1 MAATVLGKRSRAAD
15 TEGESYCPFYFSFPL
30 TDFPFPALPVRTAS
44 KRRTVAPRAHRE
56 TAPLRR
62 TRSSA
67 KLADQPLDQEN
78 GDINKTTEKAP
89 SKHTIREDQGGSPT
103 KINSHFRSSKPVEGK
118 QGEEQ
123 GCVDKDI
130 GSSVAYSEEKP
141 APVEFKTPQKSR
153 FRDALQH
160 SPVTPRHRV
169 QVGGAKSVT
178 PRTPRHTDLPPTPR
192 QSATPTTRETVY
204 SQARQL
210 FARGATSGRL
220 IGRDAER
227 EKVSDF
233 VQGCVNAKKGG
244 CLYISGPP
252 GTGKSAMV
260 NEVCQDT
267 DLSDVKVSH
276 VNCVSMR
283 NARDV
288 YSKLIQ
294 DFGDGSEVFKKS
306 EADRLKSMFI
316 PSKADGSFLVSLD
329 EMDHLLMGDSGV
341 LQSLFEWSLHNKST
355 LILIGIANA
364 LDLTDRSL
372 PQLKAKNLK
381 PTLLPF
387 LPYNA
392 ASIGNVITGRLRSLL
407 PPGADSDPKLVPFLQ
422 PAAIQLCAKKVA
434 SQTGDLRKAF
444 ELIKRAI
451 DAIEQETLQKLE
463 KQANESDTSI
473 LAENRNLSSP
483 AKTGSAPKPTT
494 MSSYTA
500 VTAPRAS
507 IAHIARITTSAF
519 GQGTVQR
526 LKGLNLQQK
535 AAICALIALER
546 NRRELEIASTP
557 SKSRSTAPTAPTV
570 KQAFDTYCTLCRN
583 DNILH
588 PLTSTE
594 FKDVLS
600 NLETMGLVGEYQGR
614 GRGGTLAGGS
624 DVRRTPSKS
633 GNVISTPHKGMDEQG
648 LVCYVSQP
656 EIEGQIAGP
665 GEGILRR
672 LLRGAG
678 L

>member
-1 MAATVLGKRSRAAD
+1 MATTVLGKRTRSAAD
-15 TEGESYCPFYFSFPL
+15 LE
-30 TDFPFPALPVRTAS
+30 ALPVRTAS
-44 KRRTVAPRAHRE
+44 KRRTIAPRTKTE
-56 TAPLRR
+56 TVTAPVPPRR
-62 TRSSA
+62 TRSTR
-67 KLADQPLDQEN
+67 LAVKNQDAEQILDQEN
-78 GDINKTTEKAP
+78 ERANEKTSDKVP
-89 SKHTIREDQGGSPT
+89 SKHTLHDDQGRSPI
-103 KINSHFRSSKPVEGK
+103 KIKSHFRTSKLVEDKPEKCESLQVPAKKEASVKSEDPVKAEL
-118 QGEEQ
+118 
-123 GCVDKDI
+123 
-130 GSSVAYSEEKP
+130 P
-141 APVEFKTPQKSR
+141 PLVEFKTPQKGR
-153 FRDALQH
+153 FRDALQS

-169 QVGGAKSVT
+169 QVGARNIT
-178 PRTPRHTDLPPTPR
+178 PRTPRHADLPPTPR
-192 QSATPTTRETVY
+192 PSATPTTSQTVY

-220 IGRDAER
+220 VGRDSER
-227 EKVSDF
+227 EKVSTF
-233 VQGCVNAKKGG
+233 VQDCVESKKGG

-260 NEVCQDT
+260 NEVCQDM

-283 NARDV
+283 NSRDV

-294 DFGDGSEVFKKS
+294 DFCDESEVFKKS
-306 EADRLKSMFI
+306 EADRLKEMFV
-316 PSKADGSFLVSLD
+316 PSKRSNLFLVSLD
-329 EMDHLLMGDSGV
+329 EMDHLLQGDSGV
-341 LQSLFEWSLHNKST
+341 LQTLFEWSLHNKSS

-372 PQLKAKNLK
+372 PQLKAKNLR

-392 ASIGNVITGRLRSLL
+392 ASIAGVITARLRSLL
-407 PPGADSDPKLVPFLQ
+407 PVGADSDPKLVPFVQ

-451 DAIEQETLQKLE
+451 DVIEQETLQKLE
-463 KQANESDTSI
+463 KQAAESDLSV
-473 LAENRNLSSP
+473 LAENKNLSSP
-483 AKTGSAPKPTT
+483 SKAGAAPPPPSISK
-494 MSSYTA
+494 YTI

-526 LKGLNLQQK
+526 LKNINLQQK
-535 AAICALIALER
+535 AAICTLVALER
-546 NRRELEIASTP
+546 KRRETEIHSTP
-557 SKSRSTAPTAPTV
+557 SKSRSSAPTI

-588 PLTSTE
+588 PLTATE

-614 GRGGTLAGGS
+614 GRGGTLGGGS

-633 GNVISTPHKGMDEQG
+633 GNVTSTPHKAMGEQG
-648 LVCYVSQP
+648 LVCYVSQS

-672 LLRGAG
+672 LLRGDG

>member
-1 MAATVLGKRSRAAD
+1 MAATVLGKRSRSGA
-15 TEGESYCPFYFSFPL
+15 EQE
-30 TDFPFPALPVRTAS
+30 ALPVRTAS
-44 KRRTVAPRAHRE
+44 KRRTVAPRARRE
-56 TAPLRR
+56 EAAVPKSLPR
-62 TRSSA
+62 TRSRA
-67 KLADQPLDQEN
+67 KIAEPLPDQEN
-78 GDINKTTEKAP
+78 GDVIKASEKAL
-89 SKHTIREDQGGSPT
+89 SKHTIREEQGGSPST
-103 KINSHFRSSKPVEGK
+103 INSHFRTSKLVE
-118 QGEEQ
+118 EET
-123 GCVDKDI
+123 
-130 GSSVAYSEEKP
+130 P
-141 APVEFKTPQKSR
+141 APVEFKTPQKAR
-153 FRDALQH
+153 FRDALQN
-160 SPVTPRHRV
+160 SPSTPRHRV
-169 QVGGAKSVT
+169 QVGAKAIT
-178 PRTPRHTDLPPTPR
+178 PRTPRHADLPPTPR
-192 QSATPTTRETVY
+192 QSATPTVAAQSVY

-210 FARGATSGRL
+210 FARGANSGRL
-220 IGRDAER
+220 VGRESER
-227 EKVSDF
+227 EKVATF
-233 VQGCVNAKKGG
+233 IKECVKSRKGG

-260 NEVCQDT
+260 NEVCQDM

-294 DFGDGSEVFKKS
+294 DFDEDSDVFKKS
-306 EADRLKSMFI
+306 EGDRLKAMFV
-316 PSKADGSFLVSLD
+316 PDKPNRLFLVSLD
-329 EMDHLLMGDSGV
+329 EMDHLLMGDSDV
-341 LQSLFEWSLHNKST
+341 LQSLFEWSLSNKST

-372 PQLKAKNLK
+372 PQLKAKNLR
-381 PTLLPF
+381 PILLPF

-392 ASIGNVITGRLRSLL
+392 ASIANVITKRLRSLI
-407 PPGADSDPKLVPFLQ
+407 PSGMDNDPKFVPFLQ

-451 DAIEQETLQKLE
+451 DTIEQETQQKLE
-463 KQANESDTSI
+463 KQAAEAENSSI
-473 LAENRNLSSP
+473 LAENANLSSP
-483 AKTGSAPKPTT
+483 AKAAPARPTT

-500 VTAPRAS
+500 LTAPRAS

-546 NRRELEIASTP
+546 KRRELDILSTP
-557 SKSRSTAPTAPTV
+557 SKSRCSAPTV
-570 KQAFDTYCTLCRN
+570 KQAFDTYTTLCRN

-614 GRGGTLAGGS
+614 GRGGTVAGGS
-624 DVRRTPSKS
+624 DIRRTPSKS
-633 GNVISTPHKGMDEQG
+633 GNAITTPHKGMDEQG
-648 LVCYVSQP
+648 LLCFVSQS
-656 EIEGQIAGP
+656 EIEGQITGP

-672 LLRGAG
+672 LLRGEG

>member
-1 MAATVLGKRSRAAD
+1 M
-15 TEGESYCPFYFSFPL
+15 
-30 TDFPFPALPVRTAS
+30 
-44 KRRTVAPRAHRE
+44 
-56 TAPLRR
+56 
-62 TRSSA
+62 
-67 KLADQPLDQEN
+67 
-78 GDINKTTEKAP
+78 TT
-89 SKHTIREDQGGSPT
+89 
-103 KINSHFRSSKPVEGK
+103 
-118 QGEEQ
+118 
-123 GCVDKDI
+123 
-130 GSSVAYSEEKP
+130 
-141 APVEFKTPQKSR
+141 
-153 FRDALQH
+153 
-160 SPVTPRHRV
+160 
-169 QVGGAKSVT
+169 
-178 PRTPRHTDLPPTPR
+178 RTPRHADFPPTPR
-192 QSATPTTRETVY
+192 QSATPTTSQTVY

-210 FARGATSGRL
+210 FARGANSGRL

-227 EKVSDF
+227 EKLATFLQDCTESR
-233 VQGCVNAKKGG
+233 KGG

-260 NEVCQDT
+260 HEVCSDVG
-267 DLSDVKVSH
+267 LSNVKVSH

-288 YSKLIQ
+288 YSRLIQ
-294 DFGDGSEVFKKS
+294 DFCDESEVFKKS
-306 EADRLKSMFI
+306 EAERLKAMFV
-316 PSKADGSFLVSLD
+316 PSKPKGLYLVSLD
-329 EMDHLLMGDSGV
+329 EMDHLLAGDSGI
-341 LQSLFEWSLHNKST
+341 LQSLFEWSLHSKST

-372 PQLKAKNLK
+372 PHLKAKNLR
-381 PTLLPF
+381 PILLPF

-392 ASIGNVITGRLRSLL
+392 ASIANVITGRLRSLL
-407 PPGADSDPKLVPFLQ
+407 PVGLDSDPKFVPFLQ

-463 KQANESDTSI
+463 KQATESEKLPV
-473 LAENRNLSSP
+473 LAENKNLSSP
-483 AKTGSAPKPTT
+483 IKGDPVARPTT
-494 MSSYTA
+494 MASYTP

-507 IAHIARITTSAF
+507 IAHVARITTSAF

-535 AAICALIALER
+535 AAICSLISLER
-546 NRRELEIASTP
+546 KRRETDVLSTP
-557 SKSRSTAPTAPTV
+557 SKSRSSAPTI
-570 KQAFDTYCTLCRN
+570 KQAFDTYCKLCRN

-594 FKDVLS
+594 FRDVLS

-614 GRGGTLAGGS
+614 GRGGTLSGGT

-633 GNVISTPHKGMDEQG
+633 GSAMSTPHKGLDEQG
-648 LVCYVSQP
+648 LVCFVSQS

-672 LLRGAG
+672 LLRGDG

>member
-1 MAATVLGKRSRAAD
+1 M
-15 TEGESYCPFYFSFPL
+15 
-30 TDFPFPALPVRTAS
+30 
-44 KRRTVAPRAHRE
+44 
-56 TAPLRR
+56 
-62 TRSSA
+62 
-67 KLADQPLDQEN
+67 
-78 GDINKTTEKAP
+78 
-89 SKHTIREDQGGSPT
+89 
-103 KINSHFRSSKPVEGK
+103 
-118 QGEEQ
+118 
-123 GCVDKDI
+123 
-130 GSSVAYSEEKP
+130 
-141 APVEFKTPQKSR
+141 
-153 FRDALQH
+153 
-160 SPVTPRHRV
+160 
-169 QVGGAKSVT
+169 GAKSAT
-178 PRTPRHTDLPPTPR
+178 PRTPRHADLPPTPR
-192 QSATPTTRETVY
+192 QSATPTAAQSVY

-210 FARGATSGRL
+210 FARGANSGRL
-220 IGRDAER
+220 VGRETER
-227 EKVSDF
+227 EKVASFIEECLDS
-233 VQGCVNAKKGG
+233 QKGS

-260 NEVCQDT
+260 HEVCGDI
-267 DLSDVKVSH
+267 DLSNVRVSH

-294 DFGDGSEVFKKS
+294 DFCEDSDVFKKS
-306 EADRLKSMFI
+306 EADRLKSMFV
-316 PSKADGSFLVSLD
+316 PSKKPEGLFLVSLD

-341 LQSLFEWSLHNKST
+341 LQSLFEWSLHSNSK

-392 ASIGNVITGRLRSLL
+392 ASIANVITGRLRSLL
-407 PPGADSDPKLVPFLQ
+407 LVAPDSDPKFVPFLQ

-444 ELIKRAI
+444 ELIRRAI
-451 DAIEQETLQKLE
+451 DAIEEEARQKLE
-463 KQANESDTSI
+463 KQAAESADSSI
-473 LAENRNLSSP
+473 LAENKNLSSP
-483 AKTGSAPKPTT
+483 SKTTTAARPPTLA
-494 MSSYTA
+494 SYTIL
-500 VTAPRAS
+500 TAPRAS
-507 IAHIARITTSAF
+507 IAHVARITTSAF

-526 LKGLNLQQK
+526 LKNLNLQQK

-546 NRRELEIASTP
+546 KRREIEVPSTP
-557 SKSRSTAPTAPTV
+557 SKSRSSATTV

-614 GRGGTLAGGS
+614 GRGGTLACGS
-624 DVRRTPSKS
+624 DIRRTPSKS
-633 GNVISTPHKGMDEQG
+633 GAVTSTPHKGLDEQG
-648 LVCYVSQP
+648 LVCFVSQS

-672 LLRGAG
+672 LLRGEG

>member
-1 MAATVLGKRSRAAD
+1 MAATVLGKRTRGAED
-15 TEGESYCPFYFSFPL
+15 TEG
-30 TDFPFPALPVRTAS
+30 LPVRTAS
-44 KRRTVAPRAHRE
+44 KRRTIAPRAPRQD
-56 TAPLRR
+56 APVIPLRR
-62 TRSSA
+62 TRSTA
-67 KLADQPLDQEN
+67 KRLGQEPDQEN
-78 GDINKTTEKAP
+78 DDVKKNLDKAP
-89 SKHTIREDQGGSPT
+89 SKHTIREEQGGSPT
-103 KINSHFRSSKPVEGK
+103 KINSHFRTSKLVE
-118 QGEEQ
+118 EET
-123 GCVDKDI
+123 
-130 GSSVAYSEEKP
+130 P
-141 APVEFKTPQKSR
+141 APIVEFKTPQKNR
-153 FRDALQH
+153 FRDALPT

-169 QVGGAKSVT
+169 QVGAKAAT

-192 QSATPTTRETVY
+192 QSATPTVAQSVY

-210 FARGATSGRL
+210 FARGANSGRL
-220 IGRDAER
+220 VGREMER
-227 EKVSDF
+227 EKVTTFIENCLES
-233 VQGCVNAKKGG
+233 KKGS

-260 NEVCQDT
+260 NEVCQDM
-267 DLSDVKVSH
+267 DLSNVKVSH

-283 NARDV
+283 SARDV
-288 YSKLIQ
+288 YSKLVQ
-294 DFGDGSEVFKKS
+294 DFCDDSEVFKKS
-306 EADRLKSMFI
+306 EAERLKAMFV
-316 PSKADGSFLVSLD
+316 PSQKTDTLFLVSLD

-341 LQSLFEWSLHNKST
+341 LQSLFEWSLHSKSA
-355 LILIGIANA
+355 LMLIGIANA

-392 ASIGNVITGRLRSLL
+392 ASIGNVITSRLRSLL
-407 PPGADSDPKLVPFLQ
+407 PVGADSDPKFVPFLQ

-451 DAIEQETLQKLE
+451 DAIEQETQQKLQKQVAE
-463 KQANESDTSI
+463 PADSSI
-473 LAENRNLSSP
+473 LAENKNLSSP
-483 AKTGSAPKPTT
+483 SKAGAAPRPCA
-494 MSSYTA
+494 MSSYTTL
-500 VTAPRAS
+500 TAPRAS
-507 IAHIARITTSAF
+507 IAHVARITTSAF

-535 AAICALIALER
+535 AAICSLIALER
-546 NRRELEIASTP
+546 KRREFEVPSTP
-557 SKSRSTAPTAPTV
+557 SKNRSSAPTV

-594 FKDVLS
+594 FKDVLG

-633 GNVISTPHKGMDEQG
+633 GNVNSTPRKGMDEQG
-648 LVCYVSQP
+648 LVCFVSQS

-672 LLRGAG
+672 LLHGKG

>member
-1 MAATVLGKRSRAAD
+1 MANSVLGKRTRSGIEA
-15 TEGESYCPFYFSFPL
+15 E
-30 TDFPFPALPVRTAS
+30 ALPVRSAS
-44 KRRTVAPRAHRE
+44 KRRTVAPRVHRE
-56 TAPLRR
+56 AAAPLRR
-62 TRSSA
+62 TRSTRLAA
-67 KLADQPLDQEN
+67 KNQDDEQSLDQEN
-78 GDINKTTEKAP
+78 GDAINKISEKAL
-89 SKHTIREDQGGSPT
+89 SKHTLRDDQGGSPT
-103 KINSHFRSSKPVEGK
+103 KIKSHFRTSKLVEDEK
-118 QGEEQ
+118 PENPENP
-123 GCVDKDI
+123 DKL
-130 GSSVAYSEEKP
+130 VVP

-153 FRDALQH
+153 FRDALQQ

-169 QVGGAKSVT
+169 QVGARSVT
-178 PRTPRHTDLPPTPR
+178 PRTPRHADIPPTPR
-192 QSATPTTRETVY
+192 PSATPTTTQTVY

-220 IGRDAER
+220 VGRESER
-227 EKVSDF
+227 EKVSNFIED
-233 VQGCVNAKKGG
+233 CVESQKGG

-260 NEVCQDT
+260 NEVCQDM
-267 DLSDVKVSH
+267 DLSNVKVSH

-283 NARDV
+283 NSRDV

-294 DFGDGSEVFKKS
+294 DFCDESEVFKKS
-306 EADRLKSMFI
+306 EADRLKAMFI
-316 PSKADGSFLVSLD
+316 PAKAEGLFLVSLD
-329 EMDHLLMGDSGV
+329 EMDHLLQGDSGV
-341 LQSLFEWSLHNKST
+341 LQSLFEWSLHSKST

-372 PQLKAKNLK
+372 PQLKAKNLR

-392 ASIGNVITGRLRSLL
+392 ASIAGVITARLRSLL
-407 PPGADSDPKLVPFLQ
+407 PVGEDSDPKFVPFLQ

-451 DAIEQETLQKLE
+451 DVIEQETIQKSE
-463 KQANESDTSI
+463 KRAAELTLSV
-473 LAENRNLSSP
+473 LAENENLSLPSKSGTTP
-483 AKTGSAPKPTT
+483 QSTT
-494 MSSYTA
+494 MSSYTPL
-500 VTAPRAS
+500 TAPRAS

-526 LKGLNLQQK
+526 LKNINLQQK
-535 AAICALIALER
+535 AAICTLIALER
-546 NRRELEIASTP
+546 KRREMDIHSTP
-557 SKSRSTAPTAPTV
+557 SKSRSSAPTV

-588 PLTSTE
+588 PLTATE

-614 GRGGTLAGGS
+614 GRGGTVAGGS

-633 GNVISTPHKGMDEQG
+633 GNVMTTPHKAMDEQG
-648 LVCYVSQP
+648 LICFVSQS
-656 EIEGQIAGP
+656 EIESQIAGP

-672 LLRGAG
+672 LLRGDG

>member
-1 MAATVLGKRSRAAD
+1 V
-15 TEGESYCPFYFSFPL
+15 
-30 TDFPFPALPVRTAS
+30 
-44 KRRTVAPRAHRE
+44 
-56 TAPLRR
+56 
-62 TRSSA
+62 
-67 KLADQPLDQEN
+67 
-78 GDINKTTEKAP
+78 
-89 SKHTIREDQGGSPT
+89 
-103 KINSHFRSSKPVEGK
+103 
-118 QGEEQ
+118 
-123 GCVDKDI
+123 
-130 GSSVAYSEEKP
+130 
-141 APVEFKTPQKSR
+141 
-153 FRDALQH
+153 
-160 SPVTPRHRV
+160 
-169 QVGGAKSVT
+169 GAKAAT

-192 QSATPTTRETVY
+192 QSATPTVAQSVY

-210 FARGATSGRL
+210 FARGANSGRL
-220 IGRDAER
+220 VGREMER
-227 EKVSDF
+227 EKVTTFIENCLES
-233 VQGCVNAKKGG
+233 KKGS

-260 NEVCQDT
+260 NEVCQDM
-267 DLSDVKVSH
+267 DLSNVKVSH

-283 NARDV
+283 SARDV
-288 YSKLIQ
+288 YSKLVQ
-294 DFGDGSEVFKKS
+294 DFCDDSEVFKKS
-306 EADRLKSMFI
+306 EAERLKAMFV
-316 PSKADGSFLVSLD
+316 PSQKTDTLFLVSLD

-341 LQSLFEWSLHNKST
+341 LQSLFEWSLHSKSA
-355 LILIGIANA
+355 LMLIGIANA

-392 ASIGNVITGRLRSLL
+392 ASIGNVITSRLRSLL
-407 PPGADSDPKLVPFLQ
+407 PVGADSDPKFVPFLQ

-451 DAIEQETLQKLE
+451 DAIEQETQQKLQK
-463 KQANESDTSI
+463 QVAESADSSI
-473 LAENRNLSSP
+473 LAENKNLSSP
-483 AKTGSAPKPTT
+483 SKAGAAPRPCA
-494 MSSYTA
+494 MSSYTTL
-500 VTAPRAS
+500 TAPRAS
-507 IAHIARITTSAF
+507 IAHVARITTSAF

-535 AAICALIALER
+535 AAICSLIALER
-546 NRRELEIASTP
+546 KRREFEVPSTP
-557 SKSRSTAPTAPTV
+557 SKNRSSAPTV

-594 FKDVLS
+594 FKDVLG

-633 GNVISTPHKGMDEQG
+633 GNVNSTPRKGMDEQG
-648 LVCYVSQP
+648 LVCFVSQS

-672 LLRGAG
+672 LLHGKG

>member
-1 MAATVLGKRSRAAD
+1 MATTVLGKRNRSAVEA
-15 TEGESYCPFYFSFPL
+15 E
-30 TDFPFPALPVRTAS
+30 ALPVRTAS
-44 KRRTVAPRAHRE
+44 KRRTVAPRVHRE
-56 TAPLRR
+56 VAAAPPRR
-62 TRSSA
+62 TRSTRLAA
-67 KLADQPLDQEN
+67 KNQDAEQPVDQEN
-78 GDINKTTEKAP
+78 GDVINKISEKAH
-89 SKHTIREDQGGSPT
+89 SKHTLRDDQGGSPT
-103 KINSHFRSSKPVEGK
+103 KIKSHFRTSKLVEDEK
-118 QGEEQ
+118 LEIPEKHEQ
-123 GCVDKDI
+123 L
-130 GSSVAYSEEKP
+130 EKLVVP
-141 APVEFKTPQKSR
+141 PPIEFKTPQKNR
-153 FRDALQH
+153 FRDAIQS

-169 QVGGAKSVT
+169 QICDSADPPT
-178 PRTPRHTDLPPTPR
+178 RRHPPTPR
-192 QSATPTTRETVY
+192 PSATPTTTQTVY

-220 IGRDAER
+220 VGRESER
-227 EKVSDF
+227 EKVSTFIED
-233 VQGCVNAKKGG
+233 CVESRKGG

-260 NEVCQDT
+260 NEVCQDM
-267 DLSDVKVSH
+267 DLSNVKVSH

-283 NARDV
+283 NSRDV

-294 DFGDGSEVFKKS
+294 DFCDESEVFKKS
-306 EADRLKSMFI
+306 EADRIKDMFI
-316 PSKADGSFLVSLD
+316 PAKADGLFLVSLD
-329 EMDHLLMGDSGV
+329 EMDHLLQGDSGV

-372 PQLKAKNLK
+372 PQLKAKNLR
-381 PTLLPF
+381 PILLPF

-392 ASIGNVITGRLRSLL
+392 ASIAGVITARLRSLL
-407 PPGADSDPKLVPFLQ
+407 PTDAADSDPKLVPFLQ

-451 DAIEQETLQKLE
+451 DVIEQETIQKLE
-463 KQANESDTSI
+463 KQAAESELKLSV
-473 LAENRNLSSP
+473 LAENENLSSP
-483 AKTGSAPKPTT
+483 SKSAAAPRPTT
-494 MSSYTA
+494 ISSYTP

-526 LKGLNLQQK
+526 LKNINLQQK
-535 AAICALIALER
+535 AAICTLIALER
-546 NRRELEIASTP
+546 KRREMEIHSTP
-557 SKSRSTAPTAPTV
+557 SKNRSSAPTV

-588 PLTSTE
+588 PLTATE

-600 NLETMGLVGEYQGR
+600 NLETMGLVGDYQGR

-633 GNVISTPHKGMDEQG
+633 GSVMSSPHKAMNEQG
-648 LVCYVSQP
+648 LICFVSQS
-656 EIEGQIAGP
+656 EIESQIAGP

-672 LLRGAG
+672 LLRGDG

>member
-1 MAATVLGKRSRAAD
+1 MAATVLGKRSRSAAEP
-15 TEGESYCPFYFSFPL
+15 EG
-30 TDFPFPALPVRTAS
+30 LPVRTAS
-44 KRRTVAPRAHRE
+44 KRRTVAPRARRE
-56 TAPLRR
+56 DAAVPNSIPR
-62 TRSSA
+62 TRSRA
-67 KLADQPLDQEN
+67 KIAEPLTDQEN
-78 GDINKTTEKAP
+78 GDVIKPSDKTL
-89 SKHTIREDQGGSPT
+89 SKHTSREEQGGSPS
-103 KINSHFRSSKPVEGK
+103 KINSHFRTSKLV
-118 QGEEQ
+118 EEQ
-123 GCVDKDI
+123 T
-130 GSSVAYSEEKP
+130 S
-141 APVEFKTPQKSR
+141 APVEFKTPQKAR

-160 SPVTPRHRV
+160 SPSTPRHRV
-169 QVGGAKSVT
+169 QVGAKAVT
-178 PRTPRHTDLPPTPR
+178 PRTPRHANLPPTPR
-192 QSATPTTRETVY
+192 QSATPTVAQSVY

-210 FARGATSGRL
+210 FARGANSGRL
-220 IGRDAER
+220 VGRDSER
-227 EKVSDF
+227 EKVASF
-233 VQGCVNAKKGG
+233 IEECTKSQKGG

-260 NEVCQDT
+260 NEVCQDM

-294 DFGDGSEVFKKS
+294 DFDEGSDVFKKS
-306 EADRLKSMFI
+306 EADRLKDMFV
-316 PSKADGSFLVSLD
+316 PSKPNGLFLVSLD

-341 LQSLFEWSLHNKST
+341 LQSLFEWSLSNKST

-372 PQLKAKNLK
+372 PQLKAKNLR
-381 PTLLPF
+381 PILLPF

-392 ASIGNVITGRLRSLL
+392 ASIANVITNRLRSLI
-407 PPGADSDPKLVPFLQ
+407 PAGMDNDPKFVPFLQ

-451 DAIEQETLQKLE
+451 DTIEQETQQKLE
-463 KQANESDTSI
+463 KQAAEAENNSI
-473 LAENRNLSSP
+473 LAENANLSSP
-483 AKTGSAPKPTT
+483 TKGAPASRPTT

-500 VTAPRAS
+500 LTAPRAS

-546 NRRELEIASTP
+546 KRRELDVLSTP
-557 SKSRSTAPTAPTV
+557 SKSRCSAPTV

-614 GRGGTLAGGS
+614 GRGGTVAGGS

-648 LVCYVSQP
+648 LLCFVSQS

-672 LLRGAG
+672 LLRGEG

>member
-1 MAATVLGKRSRAAD
+1 M
-15 TEGESYCPFYFSFPL
+15 Y
-30 TDFPFPALPVRTAS
+30 TD
-44 KRRTVAPRAHRE
+44 
-56 TAPLRR
+56 
-62 TRSSA
+62 
-67 KLADQPLDQEN
+67 
-78 GDINKTTEKAP
+78 
-89 SKHTIREDQGGSPT
+89 
-103 KINSHFRSSKPVEGK
+103 
-118 QGEEQ
+118 EQ
-123 GCVDKDI
+123 
-130 GSSVAYSEEKP
+130 P

-169 QVGGAKSVT
+169 QVGAKSAT
-178 PRTPRHTDLPPTPR
+178 PRTPRRADLPPTPR
-192 QSATPTTRETVY
+192 QSATPTAAQSVY

-210 FARGATSGRL
+210 FARGANSGRL
-220 IGRDAER
+220 VGRDAER
-227 EKVSDF
+227 EKVASF
-233 VQGCVNAKKGG
+233 IEGCLKSQNGS

-260 NEVCQDT
+260 HEVCEDI
-267 DLSDVKVSH
+267 DLSSVKVSH

-294 DFGDGSEVFKKS
+294 DFCEDTEVFKKS
-306 EADRLKSMFI
+306 EADRLKSMFV
-316 PSKADGSFLVSLD
+316 PSKKAEGFFLVSLD

-341 LQSLFEWSLHNKST
+341 LQSLFEWSLHSNSK

-392 ASIGNVITGRLRSLL
+392 ASIGNVITSRLRSLL
-407 PPGADSDPKLVPFLQ
+407 PVEADSDPKFVPFVQ

-444 ELIKRAI
+444 ELIRRAI
-451 DAIEQETLQKLE
+451 DMIEEETRQKLE
-463 KQANESDTSI
+463 KQAAEAADPTI
-473 LAENRNLSSP
+473 LAENKNLSSP
-483 AKTGSAPKPTT
+483 VKNGSAPRPAT
-494 MSSYTA
+494 MASYT
-500 VTAPRAS
+500 VLTAPRAS
-507 IAHIARITTSAF
+507 IAHVARITTSAF

-526 LKGLNLQQK
+526 LKNLNLQQK

-546 NRRELEIASTP
+546 KRREMEVPSTP
-557 SKSRSTAPTAPTV
+557 SKSRSSAPTV

-633 GNVISTPHKGMDEQG
+633 GNVTSTPHKGMDEQG
-648 LVCYVSQP
+648 LVCFVSQS

-672 LLRGAG
+672 LLRGQG